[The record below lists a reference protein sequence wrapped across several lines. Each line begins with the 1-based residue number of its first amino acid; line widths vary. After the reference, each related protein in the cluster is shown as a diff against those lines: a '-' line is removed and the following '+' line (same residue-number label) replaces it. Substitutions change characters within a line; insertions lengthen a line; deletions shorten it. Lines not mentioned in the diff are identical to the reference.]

1 MDKFKTNSPG
11 GLPLILND
19 LRQFFGR
26 LASPSHGIYQAF
38 NNLLKGF
45 SNDALGNDFIIQG
58 CIASGTTPNVAITE
72 GWVLLGGELIKVDA
86 QTGIDT
92 ATDNKFVK
100 VQTFDPRGTKTFQNS
115 TINETYEKN
124 RAVIQGTS
132 GNLPFDGFRMENLAL
147 LQRKG
152 TDSDPEDTGIIT
164 LLDDGRTFAIIDAS
178 GKDAD
183 IEFITERPTGT
194 TLILVIDGTTPRTI
208 LNTSGGGLLNDA
220 NGKRTNRIRIDGA
233 SSYKTTA
240 LEILIFQSVGVG
252 TFGGWNLI
260 GTSRIGAIS
269 QEFQTG
275 WEYLDETQLA
285 FSLAGTGTVTP
296 VSVTLARRITGG
308 KTRMIN
314 ISASLDLSGTSGVN
328 AIQIGI
334 PAVKT
339 TRFFHSIGFM
349 IEEEVGVGSTNEIC
363 RFEANGS
370 ILKVVRTRVGQSSP
384 AILFGNFRYIFQTQI
399 FYELQ

>member
-1 MDKFKTNSPG
+1 MDKLRTQDVG
-11 GLPLILND
+11 GFPLLLND

-100 VQTFDPRGTKTFQNS
+100 VTTFDPRGTKTFQNS

-124 RAVIQGTS
+124 RAVIQGTV
-132 GNLPFDGFRMENLAL
+132 GNLPFDGNRMENLAL

-164 LLDDGRTFAIIDAS
+164 LLDDGRRFAIIDTS

-183 IEFITERPTGT
+183 IEFITERPGGT

-208 LNTSGGGLLNDA
+208 LSTSGGGLPNDA
-220 NGKRTNRIRIDGA
+220 NGKLTNRIRIDGA

-240 LEILIFQSVGVG
+240 LEILIFQSTGLG
-252 TFGGWNLI
+252 TGGTFFGGWNLI
-260 GTSRIGAIS
+260 GTNRIGSIAQGIIT
-269 QEFQTG
+269 TG
-275 WEYLDETQLA
+275 IKTDNVLLKFKKLNLGVWNMDA
-285 FSLAGTGTVTP
+285 DRFSL
-296 VSVTLARRITGG
+296 SVVH
-308 KTRMIN
+308 
-314 ISASLDLSGTSGVN
+314 DLSDILKIV
-328 AIQIGI
+328 
-334 PAVKT
+334 
-339 TRFFHSIGFM
+339 SI
-349 IEEEVGVGSTNEIC
+349 EIIITKD
-363 RFEANGS
+363 GS
-370 ILKVVRTRVGQSSP
+370 IIRHPLFGTFNVLGTDKLGGSYELSSTTITAVRTDNGFFDDSSFNNVTDP
-384 AILFGNFRYIFQTQI
+384 INRGDILIT
-399 FYELQ
+399 YEP